1 MDHLGNNPFGML
13 TFIVAP
19 AMLTNASSI
28 LTLTTSNRLAR
39 AVDHARA
46 LAALM
51 EDRRN
56 CPKPV
61 IELRVQQLQ
70 STARRASI
78 VVRALTAF
86 YVSVG
91 SFAAVGLFSL
101 LGVVFALDENGPLRQ
116 LVLGVGF
123 CIGVAGVL
131 GLVGGTGLLVWETR
145 LALRD
150 LGDETAFRLK
160 NSQPTSSSGA
170 PNATS

>member
-39 AVDHARA
+39 AFDRARA

-51 EDRRN
+51 EDRRS

-70 STARRASI
+70 SAARRASI

-123 CIGVAGVL
+123 CTGVAGVL
-131 GLVGGTGLLVWETR
+131 GLVSGTGLLVWETR
-145 LALRD
+145 LALRY
-150 LGDETAFRLK
+150 LENETAFQSK
-160 NSQPTSSSGA
+160 NSQPTSSSGV